1 MEKISFYDQIAKNKR
16 NSLILALV
24 VFLFLILL
32 IYVIAEIFAP
42 ELSLLFLLFATFF
55 VFLYTY
61 GTYKYGD
68 KIVLSAINAKPIGE
82 DDKNYLHLINTVE
95 GLSIAAGIPKP
106 KIYVIES
113 EEINAFATG
122 RNPENASIAV
132 TTGLI
137 KNLKRDEIEGVI
149 GHEISHIKNYDIR
162 FMTIVAV
169 MVGLV
174 AILSHMLLRSLGYA
188 LYSRDRKSGKGR
200 GEILLLIA
208 IGAALALIAPLVVR
222 LVQFAISRRREFLAD
237 ANAVELTRYPE
248 GLASALEK
256 IMKINK
262 GNMKVSEAVSH
273 LFFTDPNRS
282 PLDKFYATHPP
293 IEERIKILRSM

>member
-1 MEKISFYDQIAKNKR
+1 MEKISFYEQIAKNRR
-16 NSLILALV
+16 NSLLLAIL
-24 VFLFLILL
+24 VFFFLSLL
-32 IYVIAEIFAP
+32 IYVIGEILAPEFSIIFLIFAI
-42 ELSLLFLLFATFF
+42 FF

-61 GTYKYGD
+61 GTYMYGD
-68 KIVLSAINAKPIGE
+68 KVILAATKAKPIGE
-82 DDKNYLHLINTVE
+82 DDKKYLHLINTVE

-132 TTGLI
+132 TSGLL
-137 KNLKRDEIEGVI
+137 KNLKRDEVEGVI
-149 GHEISHIKNYDIR
+149 AHEISHIKNYDIR
-162 FMTIVAV
+162 FMTLVAV

-174 AILSHMLLRSLGYA
+174 AILSHLLLRTMRYG
-188 LYSRDRKSGKGR
+188 SRRDERKGG
-200 GEILLLIA
+200 GLLLI
-208 IGAALALIAPLVVR
+208 IGLILALISPIIVR

-237 ANAVELTRYPE
+237 ASAVELTRYPE

-256 IMKINK
+256 IMNINQGK
-262 GNMKVSEAVSH
+262 MNVSEAVSH
-273 LFFTDPNRS
+273 LFFADPNKS
-282 PLDKFYATHPP
+282 PLDKLYATHPP

>member
-1 MEKISFYDQIAKNKR
+1 MERISFYDQIAKNKR
-16 NSLILALV
+16 NSLLLASFIFFILFALIYLIGEILAPEFSLA
-24 VFLFLILL
+24 FLI
-32 IYVIAEIFAP
+32 FAII
-42 ELSLLFLLFATFF
+42 LVSF
-55 VFLYTY
+55 YTY
-61 GTYKYGD
+61 GTYMYGD
-68 KIVLSAINAKPIGE
+68 KIVLAATNAKPIKE

-113 EEINAFATG
+113 DEINAFATG

-132 TTGLI
+132 TTGLL

-149 GHEISHIKNYDIR
+149 GHEISHIKNYDIK
-162 FMTIVAV
+162 FMTLVAV

-174 AILSHMLLRSLGYA
+174 AILSHLLLRSMWYG
-188 LYSRDRKSGKGR
+188 SRKEERKGGN
-200 GEILLLIA
+200 LLII
-208 IGAALALIAPLVVR
+208 IGLILALISPIIVR

-237 ANAVELTRYPE
+237 ASAVELTRYPE

-256 IMKINK
+256 IMKINQGK
-262 GNMKVSEAVSH
+262 MNVSEAVSH
-273 LFFTDPNRS
+273 LFFVDPNKS
-282 PLDKFYATHPP
+282 PLDKLYATHPP